1 MLKGKGRVLVMLV
14 SEGEEGVAASL
25 HRLRDDDG
33 CPDAR
38 VSTDHAPIN
47 RQDHFVPELRSSAPF
62 GTRLALGKV
71 SGTIPPS
78 IEHLPHLLP
87 HHDLAMDQDHS
98 HHHMPGMPDM
108 DMGSGESCSMS
119 MTFNTSYKNLCLI
132 FPSWRLTT
140 PGSLY
145 LSLSVIVGLC
155 IGYEWLRLV
164 LKRLD
169 RRLVGAA
176 RRRGGTSAASAPLL
190 GAAEAG
196 TSRARS
202 ATRRYDP
209 KVKRGG
215 GDGAQGLL
223 YM

>member
-1 MLKGKGRVLVMLV
+1 MFLASVTHHCKKTDRHSCRCYSSLVPLP
-14 SEGEEGVAASL
+14 SS
-25 HRLRDDDG
+25 H
-33 CPDAR
+33 
-38 VSTDHAPIN
+38 TDYQA
-47 RQDHFVPELRSSAPF
+47 
-62 GTRLALGKV
+62 
-71 SGTIPPS
+71 
-78 IEHLPHLLP
+78 
-87 HHDLAMDQDHS
+87 AMDHDHS

-140 PGSLY
+140 ASSLY
-145 LSLSVIVGLC
+145 LSLLVIVGLC
-155 IGYEWLRLV
+155 IGYEWLRLI

-176 RRRGGTSAASAPLL
+176 RRRGASAASAPLL

-196 TSRARS
+196 GSRARS

-209 KVKRGG
+209 KVKRSGEG
-215 GDGAQGLL
+215 TQGLL
-223 YM
+223 YV